1 MAKRGILV
9 NIDPGNTP
17 LVFIV
22 PGKEVTHEQEEKLE
36 RLIELCFSTEFEFVD
51 VHEVGSLKELHD
63 MVIEDHGEPGQTYPS
78 FDDPVTE
85 EDSAK
90 LMGLSVTGYRLY
102 LDRQREAEGYTV
114 LPDEERQPG
123 KFTDFGHH
131 HLNLSGCHT
140 GRMSMQDGRLS
151 NLPKSVS
158 PTARWDYE
166 KPAFTELS
174 KEAVKESLL
183 KKLQDPQIP
192 MMDFS
197 NLERRVI
204 AAMLK
209 GNFLGVYGDFVFQD
223 GGSARWS
230 SKTPNLQELPRPD
243 KMTTP
248 NGSALKVDW
257 EQCAPGCM
265 GWLHMNDPYEIEEC
279 DECGRFTVNTGTGPD
294 CDTLQDAAVK
304 AHRVE
309 CGCTWPEFDVQ
320 DAAMSWL
327 DNVSEG
333 SPDGLTEAD
342 FKELE
347 SLLNVRGAQ
356 FRDNVTPAIYVC
368 SRLAEKTKEG
378 PNHINLLGLMKLLKE
393 TQEKIHNEELKIKDF
408 GSPPGA
414 EGPEEG

>member
-1 MAKRGILV
+1 MKKRGILV

-78 FDDPVTE
+78 FDDPIS
-85 EDSAK
+85 DSDGAK
-90 LMGLSVTGYRLY
+90 LMGIGVARYREHTA
-102 LDRQREAEGYTV
+102 RQRAKI
-114 LPDEERQPG
+114 R
-123 KFTDFGHH
+123 DFGGKYGE
-131 HLNLSGCHT
+131 LNLSGCHT

-223 GGSARWS
+223 GGSVRWS

-243 KMTTP
+243 MMTTP
-248 NGSALKVDW
+248 NGSSLKVDW

-279 DECGRFTVNTGTGPD
+279 DECGRFTVDTVTGPD
-294 CDTLQDAAVK
+294 CGTLQDAAVK
-304 AHRVE
+304 AHRAE

-347 SLLNVRGAQ
+347 PLLNVRGAQ